1 LRIINM
7 DKISKAL
14 KKLTA
19 EEKKRIKII
28 LIKLKKNSLSDFD
41 IKKLK
46 GHSGIY
52 RIKKGKIRIIYKIDK
67 DGNKRLLTIER
78 RTDNT
83 YNF

>member
-1 LRIINM
+1 M
-7 DKISKAL
+7 DKISKAIE
-14 KKLTA
+14 KLTPK
-19 EEKKRIKII
+19 EKRIAKSI
-28 LIKLKKNSLSDFD
+28 LIKLKEKSLAGFD

-52 RIKKGKIRIIYKIDK
+52 RIRKGKIRIIYKIEK
-67 DGNKRLLTIER
+67 NGSKRLLTIER